1 MGPHLKLHN
10 INSRQ
15 WAAIV
20 VVFVSTVSV
29 IPGVDG
35 FKYHEFCGTPP
46 IDMKTR
52 FPLYRLDVD
61 TKTEGVPWAYRQ
73 NNSLTVSVKAL
84 YQKYK
89 IKQIFMSVPSMTK
102 GTPEIPAKKIHLGE
116 WKWDM
121 KGGVIPIDCS
131 NAAGGFGGAANAVR
145 NLWWY
150 KDGFYNITGEWDPIN
165 TIYNAYNIDMIQF
178 EVYVSPD
185 EEEAAT
191 PLPAGA
197 AGPTP
202 QAMRWVKLMSDK
214 FINLD
219 YIDLHRWVRSVY
231 GPYIQTANNN
241 AGISDGEI

>member
-1 MGPHLKLHN
+1 MMKLHM
-10 INSRQ
+10 SRSTHLSPCLLLL
-15 WAAIV
+15 
-20 VVFVSTVSV
+20 VSLLTLRSQVMS
-29 IPGVDG
+29 
-35 FKYHEFCGTPP
+35 FKYHDFCLTPP

-73 NNSLTVSVKAL
+73 NNTLTVSVKAL

-102 GTPEIPAKKIHLGE
+102 GTPEVPARKIHLGE

-131 NAAGGFGGAANAVR
+131 AANQGFGGAANAVR

-150 KDGFYNITGEWDPIN
+150 KDGFYNITGEWDPLN

-185 EEEAAT
+185 EEETSA
-191 PLPAGA
+191 PVPAGA
-197 AGPTP
+197 AGPAP
-202 QAMRWVKLMSDK
+202 QAMRWVKLISDK

-219 YIDLHRWVRSVY
+219 YIDLHRYLRVHPHAQWVLS
-231 GPYIQTANNN
+231 
-241 AGISDGEI
+241 GIGGS

>member
-1 MGPHLKLHN
+1 MVKMFNEIHKYLLLVCLTGLCTNLH
-10 INSRQ
+10 IGD
-15 WAAIV
+15 A
-20 VVFVSTVSV
+20 
-29 IPGVDG
+29 
-35 FKYHEFCGTPP
+35 FKYHEFCSAPP
-46 IDMKTR
+46 LDMKTR

-73 NNSLTVSVKAL
+73 NSTLTVSVKAL

-131 NAAGGFGGAANAVR
+131 NTASGFGGAANAVR

-150 KDGFYNITGEWDPIN
+150 KDGFYNITGEWDPVN

-185 EEEAAT
+185 EEDTSSQLAV
-191 PLPAGA
+191 GA
-197 AGPTP
+197 AGPSP
-202 QAMRWVKLMSDK
+202 QAIRWVKLVSDK

-219 YIDLHRWVRSVY
+219 YIDLHRWLRSVY
-231 GPYIQTANNN
+231 GPYNPHLYNRIT
-241 AGISDGEI
+241 DTEV